1 MFLSDSNTNT
11 PRTKIDMTD
20 SLTNALQAS
29 NDYLAARKAFATVA
43 DSNDWLKGNDNYIGR
58 IGELVAM
65 RYLQQH
71 RGLQLKDIKERN
83 KSRKSVDLKAGD
95 TWWSVKCVTDESKT
109 GRTSPYHTFQREGQP
124 SKWVWPPLMIVR
136 IEYMHSEKV
145 KISGIAYP
153 QGLQAATGEVGPPAE
168 NVKRTL
174 ATKTRFKSVVE
185 KPGLVEVIRWEELK
199 YGVASSLL

>member
-1 MFLSDSNTNT
+1 MFFSDSKMNT

-29 NDYLAARKAFATVA
+29 NDYLAARKVFATVA

-71 RGLQLKDIKERN
+71 HGLQLKDIKERN

-95 TWWSVKCVTDESKT
+95 TWWSVKCITDEGKT
-109 GRTSPYHTFQREGQP
+109 GRTSPYHTFQQEGQP
-124 SKWVWPPLMIVR
+124 CEWVWPPLIIVR
-136 IEYMHSEKV
+136 IEYMHAEQV

-174 ATKTRFKSVVE
+174 ATKTRFKS
-185 KPGLVEVIRWEELK
+185 KPNRPGLEVFFEW
-199 YGVASSLL
+199 GGDG

>member
-1 MFLSDSNTNT
+1 MFLSDSNANT

-58 IGELVAM
+58 IGEMVAM

-71 RGLQLKDIKERN
+71 CGLQLKDIKERN

-109 GRTSPYHTFQREGQP
+109 GRTSPYHAFQQAGQP
-124 SKWVWPPLMIVR
+124 GKWIWPPLIIVR
-136 IEYMHSEKV
+136 IEYMQTEKV

-153 QGLQAATGEVGPPAE
+153 QGLQEATGEVGPPAE

-174 ATKTRFKSVVE
+174 ATKARFKTVVE
-185 KPGLVEVIRWEELK
+185 KPGLIEVIRWGEL
-199 YGVASSLL
+199 S

>member
-1 MFLSDSNTNT
+1 MRIP

-29 NDYLAARKAFATVA
+29 TDFLSARKAFAIVA

-58 IGELVAM
+58 IGEMVAM

-71 RGLQLKDIKERN
+71 HGLQLKDIKERN

-109 GRTSPYHTFQREGQP
+109 GRTSPYHTFQQEDQLG
-124 SKWVWPPLMIVR
+124 KWVWPPLIIVR
-136 IEYMHSEKV
+136 IEYMHTEKV

-153 QGLQAATGEVGPPAE
+153 QGLQVATGEVGPPAE

-174 ATKTRFKSVVE
+174 ATKARFKTVVE
-185 KPGLVEVIRWEELK
+185 KPGLVEVIWWEALN
-199 YGVASSLL
+199 GVFFATLGRQ

>member
-1 MFLSDSNTNT
+1 MRIP

-29 NDYLAARKAFATVA
+29 TDFLSARKAFAIVA

-58 IGELVAM
+58 IGEMVAM
-65 RYLQQH
+65 RFLPQH
-71 RGLQLKDIKERN
+71 QGLQLKDIKERN

-109 GRTSPYHTFQREGQP
+109 GRTSPYHTFQQEDQLG
-124 SKWVWPPLMIVR
+124 KWVWPPLIIVR
-136 IEYMHSEKV
+136 IEYMHTEKV

-153 QGLQAATGEVGPPAE
+153 QGLQVATGEVGPPAE

-174 ATKTRFKSVVE
+174 ATKARFKTVVE
-185 KPGLVEVIRWEELK
+185 KPGLVEVIWWEALN
-199 YGVASSLL
+199 GVFFATLGRQ

>member
-1 MFLSDSNTNT
+1 
-11 PRTKIDMTD
+11 MTD

-29 NDYLAARKAFATVA
+29 TDFLSARKAFAIVA

-58 IGELVAM
+58 IGEMVAM

-71 RGLQLKDIKERN
+71 HGLQLKDIKERN

-109 GRTSPYHTFQREGQP
+109 GRTSPYHTFQQEDQLG
-124 SKWVWPPLMIVR
+124 KWVWPPLIIVR
-136 IEYMHSEKV
+136 IEYMHTEKV

-153 QGLQAATGEVGPPAE
+153 QGLQVATGEVGPPAE

-174 ATKTRFKSVVE
+174 ATKARFKTVVE
-185 KPGLVEVIRWEELK
+185 KPGLVEVIWWEALN
-199 YGVASSLL
+199 GVFFATLGRQ

>member
-1 MFLSDSNTNT
+1 MSS
-11 PRTKIDMTD
+11 PRIRNVNMTD
-20 SLTNALQAS
+20 SLTTALQAS

-58 IGELVAM
+58 IGEMVAM
-65 RYLQQH
+65 RYLQHH
-71 RGLQLKDIKERN
+71 RGLQPKDIKGRN

-109 GRTSPYHTFQREGQP
+109 GRTSPYHTFQQEGQP
-124 SKWVWPPLMIVR
+124 SRWVWPPLIIVR
-136 IEYMHSEKV
+136 IEYMHIEKV

-153 QGLQAATGEVGPPAE
+153 QGLLAATGEVGPPAE

-174 ATKTRFKSVVE
+174 ATKMRFNTVVE
-185 KPGLVEVIRWEELK
+185 KPGLVELIRWETLD
-199 YGVASSLL
+199 GGFLTTLGRH

>member
-1 MFLSDSNTNT
+1 MRIP

-29 NDYLAARKAFATVA
+29 TDFLAARKAFAIVA

-58 IGELVAM
+58 IGEMVAM

-71 RGLQLKDIKERN
+71 HGLQLKDIKERN

-109 GRTSPYHTFQREGQP
+109 GRTSPYHTFQQEDQLG
-124 SKWVWPPLMIVR
+124 KWVWPPLIIVR
-136 IEYMHSEKV
+136 IEYMHTEKV

-153 QGLQAATGEVGPPAE
+153 QGLQVATGEVGPPAE

-174 ATKTRFKSVVE
+174 ATKARFKTVVE
-185 KPGLVEVIRWEELK
+185 KPGLVEVIWWEALN
-199 YGVASSLL
+199 GVFFATLGRQ